1 MYILT
6 SLVERTHTQQIHGGI
21 TRSIPAHI
29 DFIHHAI
36 QITDWPLQLTRYTPT
51 ESNCFENG
59 YGRFEAQ

>member
-6 SLVERTHTQQIHGGI
+6 SLVERTQTQQIHGGI

-36 QITDWPLQLTRYTPT
+36 QITD
-51 ESNCFENG
+51 
-59 YGRFEAQ
+59 